1 MQVRSDQFALNGER
15 VIHTPTGS
23 VFWLAGQILC
33 CDPGVEMRGSHL
45 KEIREEAWRIIC
57 ELFA

>member
-1 MQVRSDQFALNGER
+1 MQVRSISLPSMAKKSSIRRR
-15 VIHTPTGS
+15 VGA
-23 VFWLAGQILC
+23 LAGGPNSR